1 MKRKKNNMGGEVSE
15 MRGQTKDDLSKV
27 EAEIANFDA
36 AIRISPED
44 AEVYFKRGLARK
56 ALRQYAL
63 AKRDFEHAKNLAQEQ
78 GLKELLSYIDQES
91 KNLNVKPF
99 RVIPHS
105 SEFVP
110 GVDPDRLKEK
120 FHDLDDELFIKK
132 SVI

>member
-1 MKRKKNNMGGEVSE
+1 MGGEVSE
-15 MRGQTKDDLSKV
+15 MRGQTKDDLGKV
-27 EAEIANFDA
+27 EEAIANFDA
-36 AIRISPED
+36 AIHINSED

-56 ALRQYAL
+56 ALRQFAL

-105 SEFVP
+105 SEYVP
-110 GVDPDRLKEK
+110 GVNPDRLKEK
-120 FHDLDDELFIKK
+120 LHDLDDELFIKK